1 MLLRYLL
8 VLLVLL
14 SALSIAACGDTEI
27 TISTQSDAD
36 ASLSLIEIYTPVSGA
51 VLMADTP
58 FSLEYAVLRS
68 SNGHHV
74 NIQID
79 KQKPVKVN
87 SLKGF
92 HRMPGLP
99 AGAHILRIVAHTEDG
114 TATSG
119 QGIVRIITR

>member
-1 MLLRYLL
+1 MSRYLIIFL
-8 VLLVLL
+8 SVLLVT
-14 SALSIAACGDTEI
+14 ACGDTDI
-27 TISTQSDAD
+27 TISTRGDAEAPD
-36 ASLSLIEIYTPVSGA
+36 SLIEVYAPISGA
-51 VLMADTP
+51 VLPADTP

-74 NIQID
+74 SIQVD

-99 AGAHILRIVAHTEDG
+99 AGAHTLRVVAHTEDG
-114 TATSG
+114 TATGG
-119 QGIVRIITR
+119 QSIIHITMR